1 MEEIQ
6 MYLDEVSE
14 KMDNAVEHVVAAITK
29 IRTGKAMPS
38 MLDGI
43 MVEYYGPPTPLN
55 QVSSVSTPDART
67 LMIKPWEKSIIQ
79 EIERAIINSN
89 LGLNPQNDGEQVIIN
104 VPALTEERRLEL
116 VKHVKSE
123 GEKGKV
129 SLRNARHEI
138 LNGIKGLK
146 DEGVSE
152 DDIKWGEEEVQ
163 MITNKFT
170 KKVDELISHKEEE
183 IMTV

>member
-6 MYLDEVSE
+6 MYLDDASE
-14 KMDNAVEHVVAAITK
+14 KMESTVKHMATELAK
-29 IRTGKAMPS
+29 IRAGKAMPS

-43 MVEYYGPPTPLN
+43 KVDYYGVLTPLN
-55 QVSSVSTPDART
+55 QASSVTSPDART
-67 LMIKPWEKSIIQ
+67 LMIKPFEKSIIQ
-79 EIERAIINSN
+79 DIERAIVNSD

-104 VPALTEERRLEL
+104 IPALTEERRKEL
-116 VKHVKSE
+116 VKHAKIE

-129 SLRNARHEI
+129 SLRNARQESI
-138 LNGIKGLK
+138 QGIKALK
-146 DEGVSE
+146 DDGISE

-163 MITNKFT
+163 LILNKHS
-170 KKVDELISHKEEE
+170 KNIDELLAHKEEE

>member
-6 MYLDEVSE
+6 MYLDDATE
-14 KMDNAVEHVVAAITK
+14 KMDSTVQHVGFELAK
-29 IRTGKAMPS
+29 IRAGKAMPS

-43 MVEYYGPPTPLN
+43 KVEYYGVLTPLN
-55 QVSSVSTPDART
+55 QVSSITSPDART
-67 LMIKPWEKSIIQ
+67 LMIKPFEKSIIQ
-79 EIERAIINSN
+79 DIERAIINSD

-104 VPALTEERRLEL
+104 VPALTEERRKEL
-116 VKHVKSE
+116 VKHAKNE

-129 SLRNARHEI
+129 SLRNARHESI
-138 LNGIKGLK
+138 HGIKVLK
-146 DEGVSE
+146 EDGVSE

-163 MITNKFT
+163 LILNKHS
-170 KKVDELISHKEEE
+170 KKIDELLAHKEEE

>member
-6 MYLDEVSE
+6 MYLDDANE
-14 KMDNAVEHVVAAITK
+14 KMDSAVDHVSAELTK
-29 IRTGKAMPS
+29 IRAGKAMPS

-43 MVEYYGPPTPLN
+43 RVEYYGALTPLN
-55 QVSSVSTPDART
+55 QVSSVTTPDART
-67 LMIKPWEKSIIQ
+67 LMIKPFEKSLIQ
-79 EIERAIINSN
+79 EIEKAIINSD

-104 VPALTEERRLEL
+104 VPALTEERRREL
-116 VKHVKSE
+116 VKHTKNE

-129 SLRNARHEI
+129 SLRNARHETI
-138 LNGIKGLK
+138 HGIKALK
-146 DEGVSE
+146 DDGVSE

-163 MITNKFT
+163 LILNKNS
-170 KKVDELISHKEEE
+170 KKIEDLLDHKEKE

>member
-6 MYLDEVSE
+6 MYLEE
-14 KMDNAVEHVVAAITK
+14 ANENMQKAVNHVAAELTK
-29 IRTGKAMPS
+29 IRAGKAMPS

-43 MVEYYGPPTPLN
+43 KVEYYGAATPLN

-67 LMIKPWEKSIIQ
+67 LMIKPFEKSIIQ
-79 EIERAIINSN
+79 DIEKAIINSN

-104 VPALTEERRLEL
+104 VPALTEERRKEL
-116 VKHVKSE
+116 VKQTKNE
-123 GEKGKV
+123 GEKGKI
-129 SLRNARHEI
+129 SLRNARQESIHA
-138 LNGIKGLK
+138 IKALK
-146 DEGVSE
+146 EDGVSE

-163 MITNKFT
+163 LILNKNS
-170 KKVDELISHKEEE
+170 KKIDEILAHKEEE

>member
-6 MYLDEVSE
+6 MYLDDANE
-14 KMDNAVEHVVAAITK
+14 KMDSAVDHVSAELTK
-29 IRTGKAMPS
+29 IRAGKAMPS

-43 MVEYYGPPTPLN
+43 RVEYYGALTPLN
-55 QVSSVSTPDART
+55 QVSSVTTPDART
-67 LMIKPWEKSIIQ
+67 LMIKPFEKSLIQ
-79 EIERAIINSN
+79 EIEKAIINSD

-104 VPALTEERRLEL
+104 VPALTEERRREL
-116 VKHVKSE
+116 VKHTKSE

-129 SLRNARHEI
+129 SLRNARHETI
-138 LNGIKGLK
+138 HGIKALK
-146 DEGVSE
+146 DDGVSE

-163 MITNKFT
+163 LILNKNS
-170 KKVDELISHKEEE
+170 KKIEDLLDHKEKE

>member
-6 MYLDEVSE
+6 MYLDDANE
-14 KMDNAVEHVVAAITK
+14 KMDSAVDHVAAELTK
-29 IRTGKAMPS
+29 IRAGKAMPS

-43 MVEYYGPPTPLN
+43 RVEYYGALTPLN
-55 QVSSVSTPDART
+55 QVSSVTTPDART
-67 LMIKPWEKSIIQ
+67 LMIKPFEKSLIQ
-79 EIERAIINSN
+79 EIEKAIINSD

-104 VPALTEERRLEL
+104 VPALTEERRREL
-116 VKHVKSE
+116 VKHTKNE

-129 SLRNARHEI
+129 SLRNARHETI
-138 LNGIKGLK
+138 HGIKALK
-146 DEGVSE
+146 DDGVSE

-163 MITNKFT
+163 LILNKNS
-170 KKVDELISHKEEE
+170 KKIEDLLDHKEKE

>member
-1 MEEIQ
+1 
-6 MYLDEVSE
+6 MYLDEATE
-14 KMDNAVEHVVAAITK
+14 KMGSAVEHVALEITK
-29 IRTGKAMPS
+29 IRAGKAMPS

-43 MVEYYGPPTPLN
+43 KVDYYGTSTPLN
-55 QVSSVSTPDART
+55 QVSSVTTPDART

-79 EIERAIINSN
+79 DIERAIINSD

-104 VPALTEERRLEL
+104 VPALTEERRKEL

-129 SLRNARHEI
+129 SLRNARHET
-138 LNGIKGLK
+138 LHGIKGLK
-146 DEGVSE
+146 EEGVSE

-163 MITNKFT
+163 LSLNKYS
-170 KKVDELISHKEEE
+170 KKIEEIIAHKEEE

>member
-6 MYLDEVSE
+6 MYLDEATE
-14 KMDNAVEHVVAAITK
+14 KMGSAVEHVASEITK
-29 IRTGKAMPS
+29 IRAGKAMPN

-43 MVEYYGPPTPLN
+43 KVDYYGTATPLN
-55 QVSSVSTPDART
+55 QVSSVTTPDART

-79 EIERAIINSN
+79 DIERAIINSD

-104 VPALTEERRLEL
+104 VPALTEERRKEL
-116 VKHVKSE
+116 VKHVKTE

-129 SLRNARHEI
+129 SLRNARHET
-138 LNGIKGLK
+138 LHGIKGLK
-146 DEGVSE
+146 EEGVSE
-152 DDIKWGEEEVQ
+152 DNIKWGEEEVQ
-163 MITNKFT
+163 LTLNKYS
-170 KKVDELISHKEEE
+170 KKIEELISHKEEE

>member
-6 MYLDEVSE
+6 MYLDDAKD
-14 KMDNAVEHVVAAITK
+14 KMSSAVDHVAAEITK
-29 IRTGKAMPS
+29 IRAGKAMPN

-43 MVEYYGPPTPLN
+43 RVEYYGASTPLN

-67 LMIKPWEKSIIQ
+67 LMIKPFEKSLIQEIEKSII
-79 EIERAIINSN
+79 NSD

-104 VPALTEERRLEL
+104 VPALTEERRMEL
-116 VKHVKSE
+116 VRHTKSE
-123 GEKGKV
+123 GEKGKI
-129 SLRNARHEI
+129 SLRNARHETI
-138 LNGIKGLK
+138 HGIKGLK
-146 DEGVSE
+146 EDGVSE

-163 MITNKFT
+163 VYINKYS
-170 KKVDELISHKEEE
+170 KNIEELLAQKEEE